1 MVDTLYPE
9 SLLKVLQSSLR
20 IAFPLWSQTAKM
32 AILTVITP
40 VHCNTVTSKAYNF
53 KKEVQQSDKTFMN
66 STWRWWRE
74 ELPFNRKRL
83 PTEPGSGKDGLSRSV
98 GGYLAASR
106 LIFYK
111 YNTKVLQ
118 LVLQRSQFCLKTIIV
133 LLMVAQFRIYARRSS
148 FGGNSYIDL
157 TSVCRQSGG

>member
-1 MVDTLYPE
+1 MFVLQRPPTINQRKTAEKQKTTKSRSAATTERCKGPLQLLQVCADCVSVCEKSPVFCHSSNSTGKIAVVDTLYPE

-66 STWRWWRE
+66 STWR
-74 ELPFNRKRL
+74 
-83 PTEPGSGKDGLSRSV
+83 
-98 GGYLAASR
+98 
-106 LIFYK
+106 
-111 YNTKVLQ
+111 
-118 LVLQRSQFCLKTIIV
+118 
-133 LLMVAQFRIYARRSS
+133 
-148 FGGNSYIDL
+148 
-157 TSVCRQSGG
+157 